1 MAAVQQE
8 VSAFASLC
16 KHVRKAII
24 GSTSFPGS
32 GLIHFERYRILSQ
45 RFKVSM
51 RQNDIL
57 PQRKLFLE
65 RGSSWQTEGINI
77 QVIQSDQINQLAVQF
92 LSELREI
99 TDETTYQAW
108 TCVIFNTLQT
118 MVEIF
123 RCPERFKKAQGF
135 FENKLEKPANYDT
148 CGLKKFVLPKE
159 LDYETY
165 LAKKR

>member
-1 MAAVQQE
+1 MAAAKE
-8 VSAFASLC
+8 VSALC
-16 KHVRKAII
+16 KQVKKAIL
-24 GSTSFPGS
+24 GNTDFPGS
-32 GLIHFERYRILSQ
+32 AILSAPKFELLS
-45 RFKVSM
+45 RRLRVFMS
-51 RQNDIL
+51 QNDIL

-77 QVIQSDQINQLAVQF
+77 QVIRSDQINQLAVQF

-135 FENKLEKPANYDT
+135 FENKLEKPANYDA
-148 CGLKKFVLPKE
+148 CGLKSFVLPAE
-159 LDYETY
+159 LDYEAY
-165 LAKKR
+165 LKKKM

>member
-1 MAAVQQE
+1 MAETIPQ
-8 VSAFASLC
+8 LC
-16 KHVRKAII
+16 NQVKKAIL
-24 GSTSFPGS
+24 GNTAFPGS
-32 GLIHFERYRILSQ
+32 AILSEPKFELLS
-45 RFKVSM
+45 RRLRDSM
-51 RQNDIL
+51 SQNDIL

-65 RGSSWQTEGINI
+65 RGSSWQTEGINL
-77 QVIQSDQINQLAVQF
+77 QVIHSDQINQLAVQF

-148 CGLKKFVLPKE
+148 CGLKKFVLPAE

>member
-1 MAAVQQE
+1 MAEAQE
-8 VSAFASLC
+8 VYALC
-16 KHVRKAII
+16 KQVKIAIF
-24 GSTSFPGS
+24 GNTAFPGS
-32 GLIHFERYRILSQ
+32 GLLSAPKFALLSQ
-45 RFKVSM
+45 RFKISM
-51 RQNDIL
+51 HQNEIL
-57 PQRKLFLE
+57 KQRKLFLE
-65 RGSSWQTEGINI
+65 RSSSWQTEGINI

-148 CGLKKFVLPKE
+148 CGLKKFVLPAE

>member
-1 MAAVQQE
+1 M
-8 VSAFASLC
+8 L
-16 KHVRKAII
+16 
-24 GSTSFPGS
+24 
-32 GLIHFERYRILSQ
+32 LL
-45 RFKVSM
+45 
-51 RQNDIL
+51 
-57 PQRKLFLE
+57 
-65 RGSSWQTEGINI
+65 
-77 QVIQSDQINQLAVQF
+77 
-92 LSELREI
+92 ELREI

-123 RCPERFKKAQGF
+123 RCPERFRATQGF

-165 LAKKR
+165 IMKKR